1 MTIRKEGNNMGDETN
16 QSSFWSRPTT
26 RWVITAILGIV
37 FLLALVVFLV
47 ANLVNDILL
56 DPELYNSALE
66 ETGVYERIYTELL
79 ADPAL
84 KEATALF
91 LGNLN
96 LDPGLADNIL
106 TFTTSTL
113 YLVLPPDTIQT
124 AVEGAIYGMTAYLRG
139 DAEELQPRLDLTAI
153 ADENLVADRI
163 IDGVLAFLAE
173 LLAKESPDLPDRV
186 RQLDQTELSAYLTNI
201 GQGSIGSLP
210 DSTSA
215 SVADLS
221 TVELQTLVGVLLGS
235 AAETASPNT
244 RFQIEFALL
253 ADDLPGALALATS
266 ELLETRVEEAAVVLV
281 NDLKNSEALNT
292 LTTAA
297 RTVEQTEEELINRIN
312 AIRRVVIFLD
322 SVLKPLM
329 LLVMVLTLGTIVW
342 IHADNL
348 IEMLR
353 TISVTLLA
361 TGAVVAL
368 AWLLLSFWLRQ
379 SLESQ
384 LATSSELPITLENM
398 ILDVV
403 AAVSSSVW
411 QEVLASVTVPIVLG
425 LALLILSFLPRLTK
439 TIDRLLKPVRRQRK
453 IVIVGGVLA
462 IVLVPVLLLALIRER
477 QQPEMACN
485 GYVELCDR
493 PINDVVFAAT
503 HNAMSIAEYGWIWP
517 SHDGNITNQLNA
529 GVRAFLI
536 DSHYWD
542 DQAWIESHL
551 HYLPPDLQVAWHDIV
566 EKIELN
572 QEDGTYLCHMM
583 CSLGATNLAE
593 TFEEFRLFLETHPD
607 DVVVLI
613 IEDIVTPAD
622 TQKAFQDSGLEELVY
637 TYEPGA
643 PWPTLRQMIE
653 ENKRVLVLAEEER
666 PPPDWYLNAWDYTE
680 ETPYLF
686 SEVADFEDDTYSC
699 QPNRGEVDKPFFLLN
714 HWVTRISP
722 SRVDAAIIND
732 HEYLMDRVQQCAE
745 ERGQLPNFVAVNF
758 YLNGDVFDVVDE
770 LNGVSN
776 LVDQ

>member
-1 MTIRKEGNNMGDETN
+1 MRKRINLHFGHGRRQVGDHGHPGHCLSLGSSALFGG
-16 QSSFWSRPTT
+16 QS
-26 RWVITAILGIV
+26 GQQY
-37 FLLALVVFLV
+37 
-47 ANLVNDILL
+47 LL
-56 DPELYNSALE
+56 DPEIYNSALE
-66 ETGVYERIYTELL
+66 ETGVYDRIYTELL

-84 KEATALF
+84 KEATAMF

-139 DAEELQPRLDLTAI
+139 DTEELQPRLDLTAI

-173 LLAKESPDLPDRV
+173 LLAQEAPDLPDRV
-186 RQLDQTELSAYLTNI
+186 RQLDQTELSAYLTEI

-210 DSTSA
+210 DSASA

-221 TVELQTLVGVLLGS
+221 TGDRQTLVDLLLGPT
-235 AAETASPNT
+235 AGTASPTT
-244 RFQIEFALL
+244 RFQIEAALL
-253 ADDLPGALALATS
+253 ADDLPGAVALATRQ
-266 ELLETRVEEAAVVLV
+266 LLESRVEEAAAEVVNV
-281 NDLKNSEALNT
+281 LKSSEALDT
-292 LTTAA
+292 LTMAA

-329 LLVMVLTLGTIVW
+329 LLVMVLALGAIVW

-348 IEMLR
+348 TEMLR
-353 TISVTLLA
+353 TASVTLLVSGA
-361 TGAVVAL
+361 TVAL

-379 SLESQ
+379 SLEAQ
-384 LATSSELPITLENM
+384 LAASSELPITVENM

-403 AAVSSSVW
+403 AAVSSTVW
-411 QEVLASVTVPIVLG
+411 NEVWGSVTVPIVLG
-425 LALLILSFLPRLTK
+425 LALLILSFLPRLTE
-439 TIDRLLKPVRRQRK
+439 TSRPVVETGPATTKDCHRGRCLGYR
-453 IVIVGGVLA
+453 A
-462 IVLVPVLLLALIRER
+462 DPVLLWALISER
-477 QQPEMACN
+477 QQPELACN
-485 GYVELCDR
+485 GHVELCDR

-551 HYLPPDLQVAWHDIV
+551 HYLPPDLQVAVQDLL
-566 EKIELN
+566 ERIELN

-583 CSLGATNLAE
+583 CSLGATDLAE
-593 TFEEFRLFLETHPD
+593 TLEEIRVFLETHPD

-622 TQKAFQDSGLEELVY
+622 TEQSFQESGLDELVY
-637 TYEPGA
+637 TYEPDTV
-643 PWPTLRQMIE
+643 WPTLREMIE
-653 ENKRVLVLAEEER
+653 SNQRVLVMAEDKG
-666 PPPDWYLNAWDYTE
+666 PPPEWYLNAWDNTE
-680 ETPYLF
+680 ETPYAF
-686 SEVADFEDDTYSC
+686 SDVAEFDDETYSC

-714 HWVTRISP
+714 HWVTRASP

-732 HEYLMDRVQQCAE
+732 YDYLLERARQCAE

-776 LVDQ
+776 LLDQ

>member
-1 MTIRKEGNNMGDETN
+1 
-16 QSSFWSRPTT
+16 
-26 RWVITAILGIV
+26 
-37 FLLALVVFLV
+37 
-47 ANLVNDILL
+47 
-56 DPELYNSALE
+56 
-66 ETGVYERIYTELL
+66 
-79 ADPAL
+79 
-84 KEATALF
+84 
-91 LGNLN
+91 
-96 LDPGLADNIL
+96 
-106 TFTTSTL
+106 
-113 YLVLPPDTIQT
+113 
-124 AVEGAIYGMTAYLRG
+124 
-139 DAEELQPRLDLTAI
+139 
-153 ADENLVADRI
+153 
-163 IDGVLAFLAE
+163 
-173 LLAKESPDLPDRV
+173 
-186 RQLDQTELSAYLTNI
+186 
-201 GQGSIGSLP
+201 
-210 DSTSA
+210 
-215 SVADLS
+215 
-221 TVELQTLVGVLLGS
+221 
-235 AAETASPNT
+235 
-244 RFQIEFALL
+244 L
-253 ADDLPGALALATS
+253 ADDLPGALALATR
-266 ELLETRVEEAAVVLV
+266 EQLQARVEEAAAEVV
-281 NDLKNSEALNT
+281 NDLKNSEVLNT
-292 LTTAA
+292 LTMAA
-297 RTVEQTEEELINRIN
+297 RTVEQTEEELINHIN

-329 LLVMVLTLGTIVW
+329 LLVMVLALGAIVW

-353 TISVTLLA
+353 TTSVMLLTA
-361 TGAVVAL
+361 GAIVAL
-368 AWLLLSFWLRQ
+368 AWLLLSFWLSQ
-379 SLESQ
+379 SLETQ
-384 LATSSELPITLENM
+384 LATSSELPITLETM

-411 QEVLASVTVPIVLG
+411 QEVWASVTVPVVLG
-425 LALLILSFLPRLTK
+425 LALLILSFLPRLT
-439 TIDRLLKPVRRQRK
+439 TTLDRLLKPVRRQRK

-462 IVLVPVLLLALIRER
+462 IVLVPILLLTLIQER
-477 QQPEMACN
+477 QQPELACN
-485 GYVELCDR
+485 GHIELCDR
-493 PINDVVFAAT
+493 SVNDVVFAAT

-551 HYLPPDLQVAWHDIV
+551 HYLPPDIQVGVHNIL

-583 CSLGATNLAE
+583 CTLGATELAE

-607 DVVVLI
+607 EVVVLI

-622 TQKAFQDSGLEELVY
+622 TQEAFQDSGLEELVY

-643 PWPTLRQMIE
+643 PWPTLREMIE
-653 ENKRVLVLAEEER
+653 SNERVLVLAEEER

-732 HEYLMDRVQQCAE
+732 YEYLMDRVQQCAD
-745 ERGQLPNFVAVNF
+745 ERGQLPNFLGVNF

-770 LNGVSN
+770 LNGVSEIA
-776 LVDQ
+776 DQ